1 VNDAP
6 TPLDGIRVLDLTTR
20 LGEAA
25 GRLFA
30 DLGAEVIKIEPP
42 GGCDAR
48 FTPPFE
54 AGREGDAEGS
64 LYWRAWG
71 LGKSSVVLDLAD
83 ESDREK
89 LRELARG
96 ADVLLESFEPGAL
109 AALGLGEAALRAANP
124 SLLTVS
130 ITPFGQ
136 DVPAADA
143 PVTDLTLAA
152 AGGFLAMMGDRSR
165 PPIPVGFPETS
176 CHGAL
181 QAAAD
186 AILALYAR
194 NRTGRGQHLDT
205 SMQAAVVH
213 TLLFVAGYA
222 AQGQDPPTF
231 GADRGEAAKH
241 PLEIRPGLRNP
252 VIEPCKDGH
261 VAMTLVLGAQGNHGF
276 GQAMRWAAEEEA
288 LDADLRER
296 DWSTW
301 LDDMANESLAVDD
314 AIRGLGQLLDLLKT
328 KTKAE
333 IQAEAVARKMLIAPA
348 YTPAELY
355 ADPQLA
361 ARDYWV
367 DVDGLRHP
375 GPFAKLSRTPIRY
388 RRPAP
393 RLGQDQSLVDAPARP
408 PLLLSVAGERTPP
421 PHDGRGL
428 FDGLKVADLG
438 WIAAG
443 PLITKD
449 LANLGATVIRVES
462 ESRIDTL
469 RFIPPFKGDPGIT
482 TGHTHANMNQS
493 KLGLALDYSVP
504 KSRDVIAR
512 ILDWADVVVEN
523 YTPGTAARLGF
534 GWEQVHAR
542 RPDAVMLSTCM
553 RGQSGPEAR
562 HTGFGLHGAA
572 LGGFIAITGWPD
584 LPPQLPWG
592 AYTDFISPRYALGA
606 LGAALFH
613 RDRTGEGQHID
624 LSQIEAAIHLLEPLL
639 LDARANGGSFERPG
653 LRSDRACPNGVFPV
667 AGTERYIAVSV
678 ETASQW
684 RALRG
689 VVPGLPEED
698 LDALA
703 QRQARRDELE
713 AALATWCAGQDG
725 PQAAEDLRRAGV
737 PAYLVQ
743 RATDLTRDPRLQA
756 RGFYI
761 ELEHAEMGRDLYDGA
776 TTIFSST
783 PARPAGAGPTI
794 GQHTMQVLRDVLGFD
809 EEAIADLAAAGAL
822 S

>member
-1 VNDAP
+1 VND
-6 TPLDGIRVLDLTTR
+6 TPKALDGIRVLDLTTR
-20 LGEAA
+20 LAEPA

-42 GGCDAR
+42 GGCEAR

-54 AGREGDAEGS
+54 ADREGDPEGS
-64 LYWRAWG
+64 LYWQAWG
-71 LGKSSVVLDLAD
+71 LGKASVVLDLAD
-83 ESDREK
+83 EADREK
-89 LRELARG
+89 LRSLARG
-96 ADVLLESFEPGAL
+96 ADVLLESSAPGEL
-109 AALGLGEAALRAANP
+109 AALGLGEAELRATNP
-124 SLLTVS
+124 ALLTVS

-143 PVTDLTLAA
+143 PATDLTLAA

-186 AILALYAR
+186 AILALYTR
-194 NRTGRGQHLDT
+194 NRTGQGQHLDT

-213 TLLFVAGYA
+213 TLMFVAGYA
-222 AQGQDPPTF
+222 ASGQDPPTF
-231 GADRGEAAKH
+231 GDDRGEAAKH

-261 VAMTLVLGAQGNHGF
+261 VAMTFVLGAQGNHGF

-301 LDDMANESLAVDD
+301 LDDLANESLSVDD

-348 YTPAELY
+348 YTPADLY

-367 DVDGLRHP
+367 DVAGLRHP

-388 RRPAP
+388 RGPAP
-393 RLGQDQSLVDAPARP
+393 RLGQDQALVDAPARS
-408 PLLLSVAGERTPP
+408 PLVLSARNEATSPGDAGN
-421 PHDGRGL
+421 L

-462 ESRIDTL
+462 ESRLDTL

-504 KSRDVIAR
+504 ESRAVIER

-542 RPDAVMLSTCM
+542 RPDAIMLSTCM
-553 RGQSGPEAR
+553 RGQSGPEAH

-572 LGGFIAITGWPD
+572 LGGFIGITGWPD

-624 LSQIEAAIHLLEPLL
+624 LSQIEAAIHLLEPRL
-639 LDARANGGSFERPG
+639 LDARVNGRSFERPG
-653 LRSDRACPNGVFPV
+653 LRSDRACPNGVFHV
-667 AGTERYIAVSV
+667 QGTERYLAISV
-678 ETASQW
+678 ETGAQW
-684 RALRG
+684 RALKD
-689 VVPGLPEED
+689 VVPGLPQDD
-698 LDALA
+698 LDDLA
-703 QRQARRDELE
+703 QRHARREELD

-725 PQAAEDLRRAGV
+725 AEAAGRLRDAGI
-737 PAYLVQ
+737 PAYPVL
-743 RATDLTRDPRLQA
+743 RATDLTSDARLRA
-756 RGFYI
+756 RGFYV
-761 ELEHAEMGRDLYDGA
+761 ELEHAKMGRDLYDGA
-776 TTIFSST
+776 TTIFSAT
-783 PARPAGAGPTI
+783 PARPTRAGPTI
-794 GQHTMQVLRDVLGFD
+794 GQHTMEVLRDVLGFD
-809 EEAIADLAAAGAL
+809 EAAVVELAAAGAL